1 MDTARSIVHSVTHYI
16 KNTDLYLMLLG
27 LVCSI
32 YGMLLIYSATLNP
45 VTALDGSTKNLY
57 VQGAAIILGLAAFVA
72 LSLIDLENLGD
83 LWKIF
88 VIGNILLQF
97 LLFTPLGTEVNGQ
110 RAWLNLG
117 VTSLQPGEL
126 GKLIFI
132 FTIAAHM
139 TEIQDHITEWRGL
152 VSVGLHTLVMMGAV
166 VLSSGDTG
174 MAIQYLMIA
183 VIMLF
188 SAGLPLK
195 WLGIAAGVGIAS
207 VPILWN
213 YVLKD
218 YQKTRILVLFD
229 PSIDVEQSRQATYG
243 KIAIGS
249 GQFTGQGWTNGT
261 MTQMQ
266 YVPENIGN
274 EVLMGCSFLGGKVDL
289 FMMRIVDI
297 IYTVPDLLIIILLM
311 ALIIR
316 LFYVAY
322 RASTPFSALIAVGVG
337 GMLLFQTFMN
347 IFMNVGLLPV
357 MGLTLPFFSYGG
369 TSIVTMFAALGIAAG
384 VRMREKPSW
393 LQN

>member
-174 MAIQYLMIA
+174 MAI
-183 VIMLF
+183 
-188 SAGLPLK
+188 
-195 WLGIAAGVGIAS
+195 
-207 VPILWN
+207 
-213 YVLKD
+213 
-218 YQKTRILVLFD
+218 
-229 PSIDVEQSRQATYG
+229 
-243 KIAIGS
+243 
-249 GQFTGQGWTNGT
+249 
-261 MTQMQ
+261 
-266 YVPENIGN
+266 
-274 EVLMGCSFLGGKVDL
+274 
-289 FMMRIVDI
+289 
-297 IYTVPDLLIIILLM
+297 
-311 ALIIR
+311 
-316 LFYVAY
+316 
-322 RASTPFSALIAVGVG
+322 ST
-337 GMLLFQTFMN
+337 
-347 IFMNVGLLPV
+347 
-357 MGLTLPFFSYGG
+357 
-369 TSIVTMFAALGIAAG
+369 
-384 VRMREKPSW
+384 
-393 LQN
+393 

>member
-249 GQFTGQGWTNGT
+249 GQFTGQGWTNGP

-266 YVPENIGN
+266 CRRTRPTI
-274 EVLMGCSFLGGKVDL
+274 
-289 FMMRIVDI
+289 
-297 IYTVPDLLIIILLM
+297 
-311 ALIIR
+311 
-316 LFYVAY
+316 
-322 RASTPFSALIAVGVG
+322 FS
-337 GMLLFQTFMN
+337 
-347 IFMNVGLLPV
+347 
-357 MGLTLPFFSYGG
+357 
-369 TSIVTMFAALGIAAG
+369 
-384 VRMREKPSW
+384 R
-393 LQN
+393 